1 MPDDQA
7 MEKQSILRSLG
18 AVVHVVPNSAISN
31 PNHYANVARRIAQD
45 INKREIRFGQ
55 RGGGDVV
62 VQAAFIISLKI
73 LPTIMHII
81 PRPVQ
86 KFGIKRMDE
95 WIYFVCLV
103 ERVGRFQAPVNT

>member
-55 RGGGDVV
+55 RGGGVVV
-62 VQAAFIISLKI
+62 VQAAFMNHFENLANY
-73 LPTIMHII
+73 HAH
-81 PRPVQ
+81 
-86 KFGIKRMDE
+86 
-95 WIYFVCLV
+95 Y
-103 ERVGRFQAPVNT
+103 NTTGPEI